1 MSVLVCGATGCV
13 GRAVVNAM
21 RARGHPVI
29 EGARGVVDGKR
40 TLHVDYMNAVSPADW
55 AARLEAH
62 GVDTVVNCVG
72 ILMPA
77 GGQSFERVHSFG
89 PIELFKGAT
98 TAGVKRVL
106 QVSALGVGADVQTLA
121 TPYLH
126 SKLRADDALAALP
139 VDWAVLRPS
148 LVYGPASESAALF
161 ATLASLPLIGLPGR
175 GDQPVQ
181 PLHVFELA
189 EAIARLVEAPN
200 PLRQVFEIGGPVA
213 MSYRDMLATYRRAL
227 GLGAAVCLPVP
238 MVLMKLSARLAECL
252 PQHVFSRDT
261 VRLLE
266 RGSVARPNQLA
277 ALLGREPS
285 TLAHGLGITAP
296 QPMFDLRVVL
306 SPVVSLGLRG
316 ALAFMWLYTALISAV
331 LPRESGVL
339 VLLARC
345 GFEGEWGVAAL
356 VASCTLNVALGTL
369 TLLRPTP
376 WLYAVQSAAVAG
388 YTVTAAFSMPE
399 LTIDHCG
406 PLVKNLPVLMA
417 VLVLWMARPI
427 ARAGTMTAS
436 SPGRP
441 AVPRAGSDRLAPQ
454 VDLDHRSRMG
464 TQRRVAT
471 QVSERHT
478 GLGLRAPADR

>member
-1 MSVLVCGATGCV
+1 
-13 GRAVVNAM
+13 
-21 RARGHPVI
+21 
-29 EGARGVVDGKR
+29 
-40 TLHVDYMNAVSPADW
+40 
-55 AARLEAH
+55 
-62 GVDTVVNCVG
+62 
-72 ILMPA
+72 
-77 GGQSFERVHSFG
+77 
-89 PIELFKGAT
+89 
-98 TAGVKRVL
+98 
-106 QVSALGVGADVQTLA
+106 
-121 TPYLH
+121 
-126 SKLRADDALAALP
+126 
-139 VDWAVLRPS
+139 
-148 LVYGPASESAALF
+148 
-161 ATLASLPLIGLPGR
+161 
-175 GDQPVQ
+175 
-181 PLHVFELA
+181 
-189 EAIARLVEAPN
+189 
-200 PLRQVFEIGGPVA
+200 
-213 MSYRDMLATYRRAL
+213 
-227 GLGAAVCLPVP
+227 
-238 MVLMKLSARLAECL
+238 L